1 MWYRNFIV
9 FVIFVVVDETISGK
23 VYTRRLSLMIL
34 AVLLNPLGLPGLRR
48 SWVNLNVLPPK

>member
-23 VYTRRLSLMIL
+23 VVGIIITMTAKVTNRVGTT
-34 AVLLNPLGLPGLRR
+34 AVTMPGAQKSINAVSSR
-48 SWVNLNVLPPK
+48 